1 MCTILKKCNTM
12 TREAKKLRLKKL
24 FQSTPLP
31 IKEDDSGVN
40 LSLMKK
46 LATTKEQEDVL
57 ERIEHETIASVRD
70 AWIEYF
76 FKITK
81 RSPCT
86 SD

>member
-1 MCTILKKCNTM
+1 M
-12 TREAKKLRLKKL
+12 TRKAKKTKRFRLKRL
-24 FQSTPLP
+24 FRSASPP
-31 IKEDDSGVN
+31 VKVEGSEVN

-57 ERIEHETIASVRD
+57 EMIEQETIPSVRD

-81 RSPCT
+81 RSQCT

>member
-1 MCTILKKCNTM
+1 M
-12 TREAKKLRLKKL
+12 TREAKKTKKLRLKKL
-24 FQSTPLP
+24 FRPAPPSVE
-31 IKEDDSGVN
+31 EDVSRVN

-57 ERIEHETIASVRD
+57 ERIEQETIPSVRD

-81 RSPCT
+81 RPQCN

>member
-1 MCTILKKCNTM
+1 MTSEAKKT
-12 TREAKKLRLKKL
+12 KKLRLKKL
-24 FQSTPLP
+24 FRPTPPPVKENDSRINLP
-31 IKEDDSGVN
+31 
-40 LSLMKK
+40 LMKK

-57 ERIEHETIASVRD
+57 ERIEHETIPSVRD

-81 RSPCT
+81 RSQCT

>member
-1 MCTILKKCNTM
+1 MTHEAKKT
-12 TREAKKLRLKKL
+12 KKLRLKKL
-24 FQSTPLP
+24 FQPVPSPV
-31 IKEDDSGVN
+31 KKDGSEVN

-57 ERIEHETIASVRD
+57 ERIEYETIPSVRD

-81 RSPCT
+81 RSQCT

>member
-1 MCTILKKCNTM
+1 M
-12 TREAKKLRLKKL
+12 TREAKKTKKLRLKKL
-24 FQSTPLP
+24 FRPAP
-31 IKEDDSGVN
+31 PPVKEEGSEVN

-57 ERIEHETIASVRD
+57 ERIEHETIPSVRD

-81 RSPCT
+81 QPQCN

>member
-1 MCTILKKCNTM
+1 M
-12 TREAKKLRLKKL
+12 TREAKKTKKLRLKKI
-24 FQSTPLP
+24 FRPTTPP
-31 IKEDDSGVN
+31 VKKDDSRVN

-46 LATTKEQEDVL
+46 LATTREQENVL
-57 ERIEHETIASVRD
+57 MMIEHETISSVRD

-81 RSPCT
+81 RSQCT

>member
-1 MCTILKKCNTM
+1 M

-31 IKEDDSGVN
+31 IKEGDSGVN

-57 ERIEHETIASVRD
+57 ERIEQETIPSVRD

-81 RSPCT
+81 QPQCKLN
-86 SD
+86 

>member
-1 MCTILKKCNTM
+1 M
-12 TREAKKLRLKKL
+12 TREAKKTKKLRLKKI
-24 FQSTPLP
+24 FLP
-31 IKEDDSGVN
+31 APPPVKENDSIVN

-46 LATTKEQEDVL
+46 LAITKEQEDAL
-57 ERIEHETIASVRD
+57 ERIEHETIPSVRD

-81 RSPCT
+81 RSQCT

>member
-1 MCTILKKCNTM
+1 M
-12 TREAKKLRLKKL
+12 TREAKKTKKLRFKKL
-24 FQSTPLP
+24 FRPAP
-31 IKEDDSGVN
+31 PPVKEDDSRVN

-57 ERIEHETIASVRD
+57 ERIEHETIPSVRD

-81 RSPCT
+81 RSQCN

>member
-1 MCTILKKCNTM
+1 MTHDKKKT
-12 TREAKKLRLKKL
+12 KKFRLKKL
-24 FQSTPLP
+24 FKPAPPQ
-31 IKEDDSGVN
+31 IKEDDSEVN

-57 ERIEHETIASVRD
+57 ERIEHETIPSVRA

-81 RSPCT
+81 RPQCN

>member
-1 MCTILKKCNTM
+1 M
-12 TREAKKLRLKKL
+12 TREAKKTKKLRLKKI
-24 FQSTPLP
+24 FRPTTPP
-31 IKEDDSGVN
+31 FKENDSIVN

-46 LATTKEQEDVL
+46 LATTKEQENVL
-57 ERIEHETIASVRD
+57 EMIEQETIPSVRD

-81 RSPCT
+81 RFQCT

>member
-1 MCTILKKCNTM
+1 MTHDPKKT
-12 TREAKKLRLKKL
+12 KKLRLKKL
-24 FQSTPLP
+24 FRPTPP
-31 IKEDDSGVN
+31 PVKKDGSEVN

-57 ERIEHETIASVRD
+57 ERIKHETIPSVRD

-81 RSPCT
+81 RPQCKG
-86 SD
+86 

>member
-1 MCTILKKCNTM
+1 M
-12 TREAKKLRLKKL
+12 THEAKKIKKSRLRKL
-24 FQSTPLP
+24 FRPTPSP
-31 IKEDDSGVN
+31 VKEEGSEVN

-57 ERIEHETIASVRD
+57 EMIEHETISSVRD

-81 RSPCT
+81 QPQRKGN
-86 SD
+86 

>member
-1 MCTILKKCNTM
+1 MI
-12 TREAKKLRLKKL
+12 REAKKTKKLRLKKL
-24 FQSTPLP
+24 FRSAPP
-31 IKEDDSGVN
+31 PVKEDDSRVN

-57 ERIEHETIASVRD
+57 ERIEQETIASVRD

-81 RSPCT
+81 RSQCKG
-86 SD
+86 D

>member
-1 MCTILKKCNTM
+1 M
-12 TREAKKLRLKKL
+12 TREAKKTKKLRLKKI
-24 FQSTPLP
+24 FHSATPP
-31 IKEDDSGVN
+31 VKEEVTEVN

-46 LATTKEQEDVL
+46 LATTKEQENVL
-57 ERIEHETIASVRD
+57 VRIEQETIPSVRD

-81 RSPCT
+81 RSQCT

>member
-1 MCTILKKCNTM
+1 MI
-12 TREAKKLRLKKL
+12 REAKKTKKLRLKKI
-24 FQSTPLP
+24 FRPATPP
-31 IKEDDSGVN
+31 VKEEVTEVN

-46 LATTKEQEDVL
+46 LATTKEQENVL
-57 ERIEHETIASVRD
+57 ERIEHEIIPSVRD

-81 RSPCT
+81 RPQCN

>member
-1 MCTILKKCNTM
+1 M
-12 TREAKKLRLKKL
+12 TREAKKTKKLRLKNL
-24 FQSTPLP
+24 FRPAP
-31 IKEDDSGVN
+31 PPVKKDDSRVN

-46 LATTKEQEDVL
+46 LATTREQENVL
-57 ERIEHETIASVRD
+57 MRIEQETISSVRD

-81 RSPCT
+81 RSQCT

>member
-1 MCTILKKCNTM
+1 M
-12 TREAKKLRLKKL
+12 TREAKKTKKLRLKKL
-24 FQSTPLP
+24 FRSASIPV
-31 IKEDDSGVN
+31 KEGDSRVN

-46 LATTKEQEDVL
+46 LATTREQEDVL
-57 ERIEHETIASVRD
+57 ERIEHETIPSVRD

-81 RSPCT
+81 RSQYT

>member
-1 MCTILKKCNTM
+1 M
-12 TREAKKLRLKKL
+12 TREAKKTKKLRLKKL
-24 FQSTPLP
+24 FRPAP
-31 IKEDDSGVN
+31 PPVKEEATEIN

-57 ERIEHETIASVRD
+57 ERIEQETIPSVRD

-81 RSPCT
+81 QPQCKG
-86 SD
+86 

>member
-1 MCTILKKCNTM
+1 MI
-12 TREAKKLRLKKL
+12 REAKNTKKLRLKNL
-24 FQSTPLP
+24 FHSATPP
-31 IKEDDSGVN
+31 VKEEVTGVN

-57 ERIEHETIASVRD
+57 ERIEQETIPSVRD
-70 AWIEYF
+70 AWIDYF

-81 RSPCT
+81 RSQCT